1 MTSNNTSVSLRLGS
15 RPFAGSLAAGVV
27 MVLAAA
33 CSSSSGS
40 DGGTQSA
47 PITTLCGSYTPG
59 AQPAAVTCASPGG
72 EVTGTKDAHCV
83 MNGMQMTQVTTMCP
97 MGPVASDDAASDDA
111 GNNAAD
117 DGSADAASGSTADAG
132 PDDGTCGDDDYQPTM
147 NGHVGSDDD
156 CKYDVSWTSTPIC
169 ENGNVYFTVTAKK
182 RAFSDGGSAVGADEP
197 PMTGGT
203 VSPEVTLNCTHIAP
217 NSNPTFVEEPAGSGI
232 YKVGPIKFDQKGKW
246 NVRFHFNE
254 CCDDGTT
261 SPHGHAAFWINVP

>member
-15 RPFAGSLAAGVV
+15 RPFAGPLAAGVV

-169 ENGNVYFTVTAKK
+169 ENGNVYFTVMVSR
-182 RAFSDGGSAVGADEP
+182 RAGDDGKPALMSEP
-197 PMTGGT
+197 PLTGAS
-203 VSPEVTLNCTHIAP
+203 VSAEVYYNDCATIAP
-217 NSNPTFVEEPAGSGI
+217 NSGQATTEMGNGQ
-232 YKVGPIKFDQKGKW
+232 YKVGPIKFNKSGNW
-246 NVRFHFNE
+246 VVRFHFNE
-254 CCDDGTT
+254 CCSDDPED
-261 SPHGHAAFWINVP
+261 SPHGHAAFWVNVP